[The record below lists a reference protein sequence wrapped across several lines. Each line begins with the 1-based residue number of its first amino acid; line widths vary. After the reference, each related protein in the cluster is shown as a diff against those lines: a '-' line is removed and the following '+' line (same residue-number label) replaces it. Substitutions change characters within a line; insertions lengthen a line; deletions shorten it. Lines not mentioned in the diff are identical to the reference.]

1 MRWAAHNGEINTVR
15 GNQNWMR
22 SREGVLKS
30 GNFGD
35 ELELL
40 YPIVEEG
47 GSDSAAFDNVLE
59 LLVVNGVLTL
69 PEAVMMLVP
78 EAWQSNDLMEPEKKV
93 RFPIR
98 PSQISLASD
107 HRTPCSFFFSQAF
120 YRWAANLMEPW
131 DGPAL
136 FTFADGRYC
145 GASLDRNGLRP
156 CRWVLTSDDIIVAA
170 SEVGAIALDNATIIA
185 KGRLKPGRMLLVDTK
200 EGRIV
205 DDKELKMTAA
215 RKRNFQSWLDNQQI
229 LVPDIIRKVGRS
241 ADLRVKV
248 DNTPLASDPLLLAF
262 GYTVEQLSLLML
274 PMISDGKEVRDSTS
288 TLLPECW
295 GDLFLSL
302 AVHRRSDRWVTMLL
316 SRAWPPLPEF
326 SMTTSDSSLLR
337 CESLVGLNS
346 SHWMVLTVAFSFP
359 APTLPS
365 IPSESRWSC
374 RSRGTSSY
382 PSCCSLRLLTSCPIC
397 SYVGPEG
404 NLLDVGPEQC
414 HRIVLPSPVITTEEM
429 VAFKNIHLAV
439 RGWKTKTIDITFPKE
454 EGLPG
459 YKVALDRVRAEASA
473 AVDEGYTII
482 VLSDRATGPDRVPI
496 SALIACGGAHHE
508 LVREK
513 KRAKVALMVETGEA
527 REVHHMCCLVSFGA
541 DAVSPY
547 LMEQIIHKIGRE
559 GLVKDEISVEE
570 MLDNFKYATDNGILK
585 VMSKVRSFGPRL
597 SFSS

>member
-93 RFPIR
+93 RFLFR
-98 PSQISLASD
+98 PSQMALPLTIA
-107 HRTPCSFFFSQAF
+107 RPACSFFLSQAF

-170 SEVGAIALDNATIIA
+170 SEVGAIALDNASIIA

-274 PMISDGKEVRDSTS
+274 PMISDGKEVRNSTS
-288 TLLPECW
+288 TY
-295 GDLFLSL
+295 FQS
-302 AVHRRSDRWVTMLL
+302 
-316 SRAWPPLPEF
+316 
-326 SMTTSDSSLLR
+326 
-337 CESLVGLNS
+337 VGLTFRFR
-346 SHWMVLTVAFSFP
+346 L
-359 APTLPS
+359 
-365 IPSESRWSC
+365 
-374 RSRGTSSY
+374 RSTGA
-382 PSCCSLRLLTSCPIC
+382 
-397 SYVGPEG
+397 
-404 NLLDVGPEQC
+404 
-414 HRIVLPSPVITTEEM
+414 RID
-429 VAFKNIHLAV
+429 
-439 RGWKTKTIDITFPKE
+439 G
-454 EGLPG
+454 
-459 YKVALDRVRAEASA
+459 
-473 AVDEGYTII
+473 
-482 VLSDRATGPDRVPI
+482 
-496 SALIACGGAHHE
+496 
-508 LVREK
+508 
-513 KRAKVALMVETGEA
+513 
-527 REVHHMCCLVSFGA
+527 
-541 DAVSPY
+541 
-547 LMEQIIHKIGRE
+547 
-559 GLVKDEISVEE
+559 
-570 MLDNFKYATDNGILK
+570 
-585 VMSKVRSFGPRL
+585 
-597 SFSS
+597 